1 MLAPIFEPVVPA
13 LTLFGFFARV
23 GRCSLFPFP
32 FRCRCF
38 AAHSWLATLL
48 SSSAIYCDPSGIG
61 TYAVAGASLGLATL
75 WTALI
80 TFPMMMAVQFT
91 CARIAMVTGR
101 GLAGVL
107 REHSSPWP
115 LCPVVVALVAANTIN
130 AGADIGGYCQVNV
143 GRCNQT
149 VPAVY
154 STDVHFRLSLP
165 LASLFPPRLSSLRLD
180 IFSLRRELPLCRRS
194 VSDARYVPQL

>member
-1 MLAPIFEPVVPA
+1 

-80 TFPMMMAVQFT
+80 TFPMMMAMQFT

-130 AGADIGGYCQVNV
+130 AGADIGAIAAAINM
-143 GRCNQT
+143 
-149 VPAVY
+149 
-154 STDVHFRLSLP
+154 LLP
-165 LASLFPPRLSSLRLD
+165 
-180 IFSLRRELPLCRRS
+180 
-194 VSDARYVPQL
+194 V